1 PLFPY
6 TTLFRSLTANVTKIK
21 LGPTE
26 AKYVKF
32 TFNVAKSGRIAELA
46 VYSTAKLTIANTALV
61 DGKDAKDFGEGK
73 EAKEVAEGP
82 PEEGPP
88 PNLPDPPPFVFVPI
102 VSP

>member
-1 PLFPY
+1 
-6 TTLFRSLTANVTKIK
+6 VTRIKI
-21 LGPTE
+21 GPTE

-32 TFNVAKSGRIAELA
+32 TFKVTKTGRIADLG
-46 VYSTAKLTIANTALV
+46 VFSTAIPNLMVANTALAAETAT
-61 DGKDAKDFGEGK
+61 DGKDAKDYGAGKDAK

-88 PNLPDPPPFVFVPI
+88 PNLPDPPPFVFVPE